1 MLFEDRH
8 EAGARLASELLALEA
23 QGKLDPTQAVIVAL
37 PRGGVAVGYEIGR
50 QLNIPLDVCI
60 VRKVSDPA
68 HPELALALAAV
79 AENNACV
86 INEDIVASQGLS
98 DVHLQQWIQTQHLEV
113 QRRIK
118 KFRADTPPIELAGKT
133 IILVDDGV
141 ATGATALAAIQAL
154 RTRQVRKIILALP
167 VCAPDI
173 RLRLEH
179 RVDELVILQSPEFF
193 QAVGQWYEN
202 FPQVTDE
209 EVRSY
214 LRRAQ
219 GFSRSAIRLKAPNI
233 DKT

>member
-8 EAGARLASELLALEA
+8 EAGARLASELLTLEA
-23 QGKLDPTQAVIVAL
+23 QGKLDPTEAVIVAL
-37 PRGGVAVGYEIGR
+37 PRGGVAIGYEIGR
-50 QLNIPLDVCI
+50 QLNIPLDVCV
-60 VRKVSDPA
+60 VRKVCDPA
-68 HPELALALAAV
+68 HPELALAAV
-79 AENNACV
+79 AENDACV
-86 INEDIVASQGLS
+86 INEDIIADQGLS
-98 DVHLQQWIQTQHLEV
+98 DVHLQQWIHTQHLEV

-141 ATGATALAAIQAL
+141 ATGATALAAIEAL
-154 RTRQVRKIILALP
+154 RTRQVKKIILALP
-167 VCAPDI
+167 VCARDI
-173 RLRLEH
+173 RMRLEH

-214 LRRAQ
+214 LHQAQ
-219 GFSRSAIRLKAPNI
+219 GFSRSAIRLKAPSI